1 MRFYVSSTTNIKNLK
16 IHERYY
22 LLCMHCFVYTCLL
35 ISVHQVSVKLT
46 LNAIIILRGCTIDR
60 VMIKATHETSED
72 KVQYCTM
79 YSYTEATEL
88 GGQWGNDRRY
98 TFRALLGQVFFS
110 VFLWILWFSSL
121 SAINTHRTSDDLR
134 ATRLSVSI
142 IYCHVQE

>member
-1 MRFYVSSTTNIKNLK
+1 MNWFMLANELIQHSRNTSIATAVK

-72 KVQYCTM
+72 KV
-79 YSYTEATEL
+79 
-88 GGQWGNDRRY
+88 R
-98 TFRALLGQVFFS
+98 
-110 VFLWILWFSSL
+110 
-121 SAINTHRTSDDLR
+121 
-134 ATRLSVSI
+134 
-142 IYCHVQE
+142 